1 MSLSNSTLSNPKF
14 GNHQIAGIL
23 AILLLVSGGVELTVY
38 TLQLQHSSCPLLDW
52 SDNSAPQCSLLVA
65 EVSQTQPIPTKPDK
79 PKSTL
84 KTNESKNSNDSK
96 KTSNQI
102 AEKPTQKSETK
113 PPYIVEEHTPPIPR
127 KPPTEPN
134 KSSINIDGKEIA
146 AIAVGSTAI
155 AALALLEIPL
165 VVAAG
170 AGTAIWF
177 IARTLIDLNH

>member
-1 MSLSNSTLSNPKF
+1 MSLSNPTLSNPKF

-38 TLQLQHSSCPLLDW
+38 TLQLQHSACPLLEW
-52 SDNSAPQCSLLVA
+52 SDKSASQCPPLVA
-65 EVSQTQPIPTKPDK
+65 EVSQIQPIND
-79 PKSTL
+79 
-84 KTNESKNSNDSK
+84 KTNESENPD
-96 KTSNQI
+96 TSELIQ
-102 AEKPTQKSETK
+102 EPETK
-113 PPYIVEEHTPPIPR
+113 TDGD
-127 KPPTEPN
+127 
-134 KSSINIDGKEIA
+134 KSLINPKEIA

>member
-1 MSLSNSTLSNPKF
+1 MSLSNPTLSNPKF

-38 TLQLQHSSCPLLDW
+38 TLQLQHSACPLLDW

-102 AEKPTQKSETK
+102 AEKPTQKPENSKPIKEPKPEPK
-113 PPYIVEEHTPPIPR
+113 PP
-127 KPPTEPN
+127 
-134 KSSINIDGKEIA
+134 IDPKEIA

>member
-1 MSLSNSTLSNPKF
+1 MSLSNPTLSNPKF

-38 TLQLQHSSCPLLDW
+38 TLQLQHSACPLLEW
-52 SDNSAPQCSLLVA
+52 SDKSASQC
-65 EVSQTQPIPTKPDK
+65 QPIND
-79 PKSTL
+79 
-84 KTNESKNSNDSK
+84 KTNESENPD
-96 KTSNQI
+96 TSELIQ
-102 AEKPTQKSETK
+102 EPETK
-113 PPYIVEEHTPPIPR
+113 TDGD
-127 KPPTEPN
+127 
-134 KSSINIDGKEIA
+134 KSLINPKEIA

>member
-1 MSLSNSTLSNPKF
+1 MSLSNPTLSNPKF
-14 GNHQIAGIL
+14 GNNQIAGIL
-23 AILLLVSGGVELTVY
+23 AILLLISGGVELTVY

-52 SDNSAPQCSLLVA
+52 SDNSASQCPPLVA
-65 EVSQTQPIPTKPDK
+65 EVSQIQPING
-79 PKSTL
+79 
-84 KTNESKNSNDSK
+84 KTNESENSTQNPD
-96 KTSNQI
+96 TSELIQ
-102 AEKPTQKSETK
+102 EPETK
-113 PPYIVEEHTPPIPR
+113 TDGD
-127 KPPTEPN
+127 
-134 KSSINIDGKEIA
+134 KSLINPKEIA

>member
-1 MSLSNSTLSNPKF
+1 MSLSNPTLSNPKF

-52 SDNSAPQCSLLVA
+52 SDKSAPQCPPLVA
-65 EVSQTQPIPTKPDK
+65 EVPQPQPIND
-79 PKSTL
+79 
-84 KTNESKNSNDSK
+84 KTNESKNSNNSK
-96 KTSNQI
+96 ESSHQI

-113 PPYIVEEHTPPIPR
+113 QPDIVKDPTPPIPR
-127 KPPTEPN
+127 KPSTEPN
-134 KSSINIDGKEIA
+134 KPSINIDGKEIA